1 VKAVVVHEYGDA
13 GKLSLADMPL
23 PEPGPGEALVRQT
36 VAGLN
41 FIDIYVRS
49 GLYAKSHTYA
59 QTLPVTLGM
68 EGAGVVA
75 AVGEDVND
83 IRPGDRVAYCL
94 ELGSYAEYALVPAW
108 KLVKV
113 PGDIGLDTAAA
124 LMLQGSTAHYLTHSL
139 YPLQPGE
146 TCLLHAGAGGV
157 GQLAIQLAKA
167 RGATVIATV
176 GTGEKADIARARGAD
191 HVVIYTQEDFA
202 ARVAD
207 ITGGQGV
214 HVVYDS
220 VGRATFE
227 HSLKCLRRRGTMV
240 SFGAASGAIEA
251 VSPLGLAEAGSVFFT
266 RPHLADYIPDA
277 AARRERAG
285 DLFRLCREG
294 KLTVTLDRRWP
305 LAEAAAAQ
313 RALEGRESR
322 GKLLLEIGK

>member
-1 VKAVVVHEYGDA
+1 MKAVIVRAYGNADRLE
-13 GKLSLADMPL
+13 LSDMPV
-23 PEPGPGEALVRQT
+23 PAPQPGEALVRQS

-59 QTLPVTLGM
+59 QTLPLIIGM
-68 EGAGVVA
+68 EGAGVVE
-75 AVGEDVND
+75 AVGDGVTD

-94 ELGSYAEYALVPAW
+94 DLGSYAEYAAVPAW
-108 KLVKV
+108 KLVPV
-113 PGDIGLDTAAA
+113 PDDIGLDTGAA

-139 YPLQPGE
+139 FPLQAGQ

-167 RGATVIATV
+167 RGAKVIATV
-176 GTGEKADIARARGAD
+176 GTAEKAEIATARGAD
-191 HVVIYTQEDFA
+191 HVVIYSSEDFA
-202 ARVAD
+202 ERVAE
-207 ITGGQGV
+207 ITGGEGV

-220 VGRATFE
+220 VGQATWE
-227 HSLKCLRRRGTMV
+227 RSLKCLRKRGTLV

-266 RPHLADYIPDA
+266 RQHLADYIPDA
-277 AARRERAG
+277 ATRRSRAN
-285 DLFRLCREG
+285 DMFRLCREG

-305 LAEAAAAQ
+305 LADAADAQ
-313 RALEGRESR
+313 RALEGRESC
-322 GKLLLEIGK
+322 GKLLLEI

>member
-1 VKAVVVHEYGDA
+1 MKAVIVRAYGNADR
-13 GKLSLADMPL
+13 LELADMPV
-23 PEPGPGEALVRQT
+23 PAPQPGEALVRQS

-59 QTLPVTLGM
+59 QTLPLIIGM
-68 EGAGVVA
+68 EGAGVVE
-75 AVGEDVND
+75 AVGDGVTD

-94 ELGSYAEYALVPAW
+94 DLGSYAEYAAVPAW
-108 KLVKV
+108 KLVPV
-113 PGDIGLDTAAA
+113 PDDIGLDTGAA

-139 YPLQPGE
+139 FPLQAGQ

-167 RGATVIATV
+167 RGAKVIATV
-176 GTGEKADIARARGAD
+176 GTAEKAEIATARGAD
-191 HVVIYTQEDFA
+191 HVVIYSSEDFA
-202 ARVAD
+202 ERVAE
-207 ITGGQGV
+207 ITGGEGV

-220 VGRATFE
+220 VGQATYE
-227 HSLKCLRRRGTMV
+227 RSLKCLRKRGTLV

-277 AARRERAG
+277 ATRRARA
-285 DLFRLCREG
+285 DDMFRLCREG

-305 LAEAAAAQ
+305 LADAADAQ

-322 GKLLLEIGK
+322 GKLLLEI

>member
-1 VKAVVVHEYGDA
+1 MKAVVVHEYGGADR
-13 GKLSLADMPL
+13 LELADMPV
-23 PEPGPGEALVRQT
+23 PVPQPGEALVRQS

-59 QTLPVTLGM
+59 QTLPTIIGM
-68 EGAGVVA
+68 EGAGVVE
-75 AVGEDVND
+75 AVGEGVDD
-83 IRPGDRVAYCL
+83 LRPGDRVAYCL
-94 ELGSYAEYALVPAW
+94 ELGSYAEYAAVPAW
-108 KLVKV
+108 KLVPV
-113 PGDIGLDTAAA
+113 PDDIGLDTGAA

-139 YPLQPGE
+139 FPLQAGQ

-176 GTGEKADIARARGAD
+176 GTAEKAEIATARGAD
-191 HVVIYTQEDFA
+191 HVVIYSSEDFA
-202 ARVAD
+202 ERVAEF
-207 ITGGQGV
+207 TGGEGV

-220 VGRATFE
+220 VGRATYE
-227 HSLKCLRRRGTMV
+227 RSLKCLRKRGTLV

-277 AARRERAG
+277 ATRRSRA
-285 DLFRLCREG
+285 DDMFRLCREG
-294 KLTVTLDRRWP
+294 KLTVTLDRHWP
-305 LAEAAAAQ
+305 LADAADAQ

-322 GKLLLEIGK
+322 GKLLLEIG

>member
-1 VKAVVVHEYGDA
+1 MKSVVVHEYGGADR
-13 GKLSLADMPL
+13 LELADMPV
-23 PEPGPGEALVRQT
+23 PVPQPDEALVRQS

-59 QTLPVTLGM
+59 QTLPTIIGM
-68 EGAGVVA
+68 EGAGVVE
-75 AVGEDVND
+75 AVGAGVAD

-94 ELGSYAEYALVPAW
+94 DLGSYAEYAAVPAW
-108 KLVKV
+108 KLVPV
-113 PGDIGLDTAAA
+113 PDDIGLDAGAA

-139 YPLQPGE
+139 FPLQAGQ

-157 GQLAIQLAKA
+157 GQLAIQLAKT

-176 GTGEKADIARARGAD
+176 GTAEKADIATARGAD
-191 HVVIYTQEDFA
+191 HVVIYSSEDFA
-202 ARVAD
+202 ERVAE
-207 ITGGQGV
+207 ITGGEGV

-220 VGRATFE
+220 VGQATYE
-227 HSLKCLRRRGTMV
+227 RSLKCLRKRGTLV

-277 AARRERAG
+277 AARRSRA
-285 DLFRLCREG
+285 DDMFRLCREG
-294 KLTVTLDRRWP
+294 KLKVTLDRRWP
-305 LAEAAAAQ
+305 LAEAADAQ

-322 GKLLLEIGK
+322 GKLLLEI